1 MAQKLYKWTG
11 DLTQPDAYDSEIE
24 RPHWYGN
31 NLAFLDTAFA
41 ALCSSSEDD
50 FAVTTAADD
59 KTWVKTHSR
68 QAKII
73 RKECQ
78 IAIRKQFNIEDE
90 LQALRTDDS
99 TVKTAIANIVA
110 VYTAQLSALVG
121 D

>member
-11 DLTQPDAYDSEIE
+11 DLIQPDGYDSTFA
-24 RPHWYGN
+24 PPQWYGN
-31 NLAFLDTAFA
+31 KLGYLDTGFA
-41 ALCSSSEDD
+41 ALCSSSNDD
-50 FAVTTAADD
+50 FAATTEADD
-59 KTWVKTHSR
+59 KAWVKSNSK